1 MVHTGCGNIA
11 EAARPVS
18 RRGPRTVGA
27 RRVLWERGVML
38 SRLSWR
44 RPALHACALALALP
58 LLAAR
63 PAAPPKSA
71 STPPVDNVLR
81 LDAVLDSI
89 RLAHGV
95 PGLAAAVVEGGRV
108 VAIGAAGVTEAG
120 GGRPLTVDDPLHIGS
135 CTQSMTALAIAR
147 LVEKRRLAWNTTLAD
162 AFPEL
167 MPEMLPVYRN
177 VRLEQLLTHR
187 GDIPPYLS
195 VEDDTLIAMNAVARN
210 PVTAKYAFVRRVVH
224 EAPLHDAAGT
234 YDYSNAGY
242 TLAAAMVENVTG
254 HAWEEWLDEQVLA
267 PLGMSTA
274 GIGWPADKHHADR
287 ARGHRCSDSSAVQPE
302 PLDTSYRLGA
312 VLGPGGD
319 VHAAIADLAR
329 YVAFHL
335 DGERGRATKPALAR
349 DTWRK
354 LLEDPGGA
362 AEGYAMGW
370 QLLPD
375 DSSGTVLF
383 HDGTAGT
390 FFARMLIQPARDRAV
405 VIVANAGPPCG
416 RTACEQGL
424 GVVLAWVKRMRATGR

>member
-1 MVHTGCGNIA
+1 MLFRLA
-11 EAARPVS
+11 FALALLLS
-18 RRGPRTVGA
+18 LVGA
-27 RRVLWERGVML
+27 R
-38 SRLSWR
+38 
-44 RPALHACALALALP
+44 PA
-58 LLAAR
+58 
-63 PAAPPKSA
+63 
-71 STPPVDNVLR
+71 TPPVPSAPSPADNVLR

-89 RLAHGV
+89 RLARGV

-108 VAIGAAGVTEAG
+108 VAIGVAGVTVAG
-120 GGRPLTVDDPLHIGS
+120 GGRTLTVDDALHIGS

-195 VEDDTLIAMNAVARN
+195 VEDDTLLALNAVARN
-210 PVTAKYAFVRRVVH
+210 PVSARYAFVRRVVH
-224 EAPLHDAAGT
+224 EPPPHDAAGT

-254 HAWEEWLDEQVLA
+254 HPWDEWLGEQVFV
-267 PLGMSTA
+267 PLGMNTA
-274 GIGWPADKHHADR
+274 ATGWPADKHHADR
-287 ARGHRCSDSSAVQPE
+287 ARGHRCSDSTAALPE
-302 PLDTSYRLGA
+302 PLDAQYRLGA

-319 VHAAIADLAR
+319 VHASIADLAR

-335 DGERGRATKPALAR
+335 DGERGRATKPVLAR

-354 LLEDPGGA
+354 LHEAPGSA
-362 AEGYAMGW
+362 TEGYAMGW
-370 QLLPD
+370 QVSPD
-375 DSSGTVLF
+375 DSSGTILF

-390 FFARMLIQPARDRAV
+390 FFARMLIQPAHDRAA
-405 VIVANAGPPCG
+405 VIVSNAGPPCG
-416 RTACEQGL
+416 RTACEQAL
-424 GVVLAWVKRMRATGR
+424 GAVLEWVKGRRK